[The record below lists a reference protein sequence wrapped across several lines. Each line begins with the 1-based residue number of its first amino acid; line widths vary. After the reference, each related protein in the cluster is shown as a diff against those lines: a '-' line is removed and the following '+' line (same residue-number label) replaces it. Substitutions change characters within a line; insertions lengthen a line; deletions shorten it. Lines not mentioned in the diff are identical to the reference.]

1 MLNTLLSYKRWA
13 NTEMF
18 DSLLKVHASAAAE
31 PAHTMLRL
39 LNHVY
44 VVDRI
49 FQAHLLGQ
57 PHGYTALNTAQT
69 PDLRGLW
76 QAVQQL
82 DNWYLDYA
90 ASLTSQ
96 DAQERLNF
104 NYVDGK
110 AACMSRAEMLL
121 HVVNH
126 GSYHRG
132 AVGELLHQCGLPPPH
147 DVLTVF
153 LHNQAAT
160 TTG

>member
-13 NTEMF
+13 NTELF
-18 DSLLKVHASAAAE
+18 DSLFKVHASAAAE

-69 PDLRGLW
+69 PDLRVLW

>member
-13 NTEMF
+13 NTELF

-90 ASLTSQ
+90 ASLTS
-96 DAQERLNF
+96 
-104 NYVDGK
+104 
-110 AACMSRAEMLL
+110 
-121 HVVNH
+121 
-126 GSYHRG
+126 
-132 AVGELLHQCGLPPPH
+132 
-147 DVLTVF
+147 
-153 LHNQAAT
+153 
-160 TTG
+160 